1 MDFDTLIVIVLGT
14 LLFLIVIPHF
24 HKSVVGMLQA
34 LFSLPFYPATL
45 VANAF
50 DNICNDASKRIEHTV
65 KGMRDNY
72 GKNETHPVNDM
83 WLVIEPLLHALLFL
97 ILFTGDAILAMLRF
111 AGLLNI
117 PVHDLPTNRLDI
129 IFGFIWTV
137 AIFALGE
144 IFLHPP
150 TWLKVPDD
158 WQRKFRIG
166 LIVTI
171 VVAAVTTVLLF
182 VFAAMAISGES
193 SQAMNISINGGV
205 GFVLFVITGLTA
217 LSMKA
222 ALASVWVV
230 ILWGFILV
238 ARLGSRLLA
247 LFATIIERLYWLVVR
262 IVEIPI
268 DLGRQFHNY
277 LCQYRVLSTYL
288 HLTEIQELDKEQYTL
303 KGAELSETFESS
315 TSIG

>member
-1 MDFDTLIVIVLGT
+1 MDFDTLIIITLGT
-14 LLFLIVIPHF
+14 IFFLIVIPHF
-24 HKSVVGMLQA
+24 HKPVVLMLQA
-34 LFSLPFYPATL
+34 LFSLPFYPATI
-45 VANAF
+45 VSNAL
-50 DNICNDASKRIEHTV
+50 NRLCESTKTRIDHTV
-65 KGMRDNY
+65 QGIQENY
-72 GKNETHPVNDM
+72 GKSEEHAVNSM
-83 WLVIEPLLHALLFL
+83 WLVIEPLLHAMLFL

-129 IFGFIWTV
+129 IFGFIWTI

-150 TWLKVPDD
+150 TWLKVPED

-171 VVAAVTTVLLF
+171 IVAAVTTVLLF

-193 SQAMNISINGGV
+193 SQAMNISINAGV

-217 LSMKA
+217 LSLKT
-222 ALASVWVV
+222 ALASAWIA

-238 ARLGSRLLA
+238 ARLASRLLA

-277 LCQYRVLSTYL
+277 LCKYHVLSTYL
-288 HLTEIQELDKEQYTL
+288 HLTEMRELDYSQYTL
-303 KGAELSETFESS
+303 KGADEE
-315 TSIG
+315 